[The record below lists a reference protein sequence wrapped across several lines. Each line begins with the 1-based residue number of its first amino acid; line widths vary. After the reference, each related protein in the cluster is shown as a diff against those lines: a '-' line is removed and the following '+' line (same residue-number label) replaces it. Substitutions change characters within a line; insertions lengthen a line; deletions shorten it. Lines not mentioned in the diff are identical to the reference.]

1 MKRKEVLTSQL
12 SKTLLQSVFLLV
24 ILGLGFSSCRPSK
37 DTTKRVTKNDVRKL
51 DTFLHQNTP
60 FKTLDAKVDFRFNA
74 KAGIGAS
81 MKGFIRMSK
90 DSCII
95 LSVQPFAGIEAVR
108 CLIVKDSII
117 LVSRLHQIYA
127 VETLNNLTYKDFLNI
142 STLQDLLTNRIFVPG
157 DLNLDERKL
166 ARFDQL
172 KQKEASGYRWSEDSF
187 ILDFLMNKD
196 DQYYKLKAFK
206 PESKET
212 VTVNYAQFK
221 EEVFGLFPR
230 QVDVSTA
237 ALKQNISMQIT
248 FSKPTFDGRTD
259 FKFDIPAK
267 YKRVSS
273 TDLIKRF
280 QDML

>member
-1 MKRKEVLTSQL
+1 MKAACL
-12 SKTLLQSVFLLV
+12 LLV
-24 ILGLGFSSCRPSK
+24 LGVCFTSCRPAK
-37 DTTKRVTKNDVRKL
+37 DVTKRVTKNDVRKL

-60 FKTLDAKVDFRFNA
+60 FKTLDAKVDFKFNA

-81 MKGFIRMSK
+81 MKGFVRMSK

-108 CLIVKDSII
+108 CLIVKDSIV

-127 VETLNNLTYKDFLNI
+127 VEKLDGLKYKEFLNI

-157 DLNLDERKL
+157 DLKLDERKL
-166 ARFDQL
+166 SRFDQL
-172 KQKEASGYRWSEDSF
+172 KQKDASGYRWSEDSF

-196 DQYYKLKAFK
+196 DQYCKLIAYK
-206 PESKET
+206 PESTET

-221 EEVFGLFPR
+221 EEAFGMFPR

-237 ALKQNISMQIT
+237 GLKQNIGMQVL
-248 FSKPTFDGRTD
+248 FSKPSFDGKTE